1 MKKEEKIKEL
11 ENRQTELKDKF
22 GKIISQPISDESI
35 KEAETTGVDIISE
48 SINNDIMLDIL
59 NWDEDSKLSD
69 AALKFKNSK
78 QK

>member
-22 GKIISQPISDESI
+22 SEIILQPITEDSI

-48 SINNDIMLDIL
+48 SFNNDIMLDIL
-59 NWDEDSKLSD
+59 NWDDDSKLSET
-69 AALKFKNSK
+69 ALKFKNSK

>member
-11 ENRQTELKDKF
+11 ENRQSELKDKF
-22 GKIISQPISDESI
+22 SEIISQPITEDSI

-59 NWDEDSKLSD
+59 NWDDDSKLSET
-69 AALKFKNSK
+69 ALKFKNSK